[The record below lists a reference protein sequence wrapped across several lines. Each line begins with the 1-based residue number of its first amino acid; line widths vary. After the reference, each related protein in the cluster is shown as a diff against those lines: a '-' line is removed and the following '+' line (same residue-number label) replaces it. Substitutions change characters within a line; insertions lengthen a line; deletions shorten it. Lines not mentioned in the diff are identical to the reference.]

1 MTIIKIISRGNNNLP
16 FDEKYDIY
24 NPRLQFLD
32 KTFTYDQNG
41 NILENNN
48 VFEYNNAQRNLPIN
62 DNQLPINSNYNMN
75 DNNINNEQLN
85 INNINIQVHQE
96 NSLSTDRRTNI
107 SNQE

>member
-1 MTIIKIISRGNNNLP
+1 MTIKKIISRENGNLP
-16 FDEKYDIY
+16 YDERYNIY
-24 NPRLQFLD
+24 NPRIQFLD
-32 KTFTYDQNG
+32 EAFTYDQIG

-48 VFEYNNAQRNLPIN
+48 VVEYNNAQRNLPIN
-62 DNQLPINSNYNMN
+62 DNQLRINSNYNMN

-96 NSLSTDRRTNI
+96 NSLSTERCTNI